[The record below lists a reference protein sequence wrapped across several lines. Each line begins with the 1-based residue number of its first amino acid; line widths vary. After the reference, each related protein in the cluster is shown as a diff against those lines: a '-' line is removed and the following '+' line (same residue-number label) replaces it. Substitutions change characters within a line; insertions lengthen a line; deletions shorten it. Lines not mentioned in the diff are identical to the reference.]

1 MKNYKIYL
9 IIPFL
14 FIAWHLGAETGGQTL
29 TVYDLKCEN
38 LSNPPGIN
46 TLQPRF
52 SWKINS
58 KKNGTGQ
65 KSFQVMVASDPLL
78 LDCDK
83 ADLWDSGMLESS
95 SSLWV
100 PYQGKRLNSGEVAYW
115 KIRIQDNF
123 GNVSSWSP
131 VSEFSIGL
139 LGKEDWHAS
148 YIGFQS
154 DDPFGNCPQLKKSFV
169 LNDPGKKVFLH
180 VNSLGYHEVY
190 LNGKKVGDGVLTPA
204 VSQFNKRS
212 LSITYDLTSLIKK
225 GNNDLMLWLGSGWYS
240 SKLPGVVEEGPLVKA
255 QLERLSGKGR
265 EIILATNSSWEG
277 RLSSYTRIDKWRPYH
292 YGGEKIDGEMAANDL
307 SAENIIG
314 RPWRPVKVV
323 VVPDHEVSP
332 QMAES
337 NKIAETIVPVSITN
351 LQGNVFL
358 VDMGK
363 DLTGWVEIR
372 FPKLKKSQEI
382 ILDYCDALDD
392 KGKFI
397 SQNQI
402 DRYVASGEGKE
413 VFRNKFNYHGFRYL
427 KISNLETPP
436 SRDSIRAYL
445 IHTGYELAS
454 GFKCSDPELNKI
466 HDMIFYTL
474 RCLSLGG
481 YIVDCPQI
489 ERLGYG
495 GDGNAS
501 TETAQTMFNL
511 SPLYTNWL
519 QNWSDCIREDGDMP
533 HTAPNPWNAG
543 GGPYWCGFIITASWK
558 TYLHYGDTAVLRKY
572 YPVMQKWLGY
582 VASYSTEGL
591 LKPWPNKEYRNW
603 FLGDWACPTGIDQ
616 TDQTSVSLV
625 NNCFISVCYDCMQK
639 IARVLGKED
648 DSGLYANKREQLR
661 KLIHQTFFH
670 SSKPSYGTGTQIDLS
685 YPMLAGIVPGDLIN
699 DVTKTL
705 IGEIEDKRGGHFAC
719 GLVGI
724 PVFTEWAIKNQAVD
738 LMYSMLKKKGYPGYL
753 NMIDNGATTTWEHW
767 NGQRSRIHNCY
778 NGIGAWFYQALGGI
792 READGVPAYRKV
804 VIHPQ
809 IPHGITWA
817 KTTKETPYGS
827 LVVDWELK
835 KDKLVMKAEIPVGV
849 EAEIPL
855 PASTK
860 KYRLNGKRR
869 EINGEELPLIRIKS
883 GRYNIL
889 YNVN

>member
-1 MKNYKIYL
+1 MKSYKIIL
-9 IIPFL
+9 LLPFL
-14 FIAWHLGAETGGQTL
+14 FIAFQLKAKTRGKVL

-38 LSNPPGIN
+38 LSNPLGIN

-52 SWKINS
+52 SWKIKS
-58 KKNGTGQ
+58 KKNGTEQ
-65 KSFQVMVASDPLL
+65 KSFQLLVASDSLL
-78 LDCDK
+78 LKNDK
-83 ADLWDSGMLESS
+83 ADLWDTGMMESS
-95 SSLWV
+95 SSLLV
-100 PYQGKRLNSGEVAYW
+100 PYKGKKLHSGEASWW
-115 KIRIQDNF
+115 KVRIKDNY
-123 GNVSSWSP
+123 GNVSPWSP
-131 VSEFSIGL
+131 VSEFSVGL
-139 LGKEDWHAS
+139 LNKEDWKAS

-154 DDPFGNCPQLKKSFV
+154 EDPFANCPQFKKSF
-169 LNDPGKKVFLH
+169 LIHDPGKKLFLH

-204 VSQFNKRS
+204 VSQYNKRS
-212 LSITYDLTSLIKK
+212 LSITYDLTPLIKK

-240 SKLPGVVEEGPLVKA
+240 SKLPGVLEEGPLVKA
-255 QLERLSGKGR
+255 QLERLSEKGR
-265 EIILATNSSWEG
+265 EIILVTDSSWEG

-292 YGGEKIDGEMAANDL
+292 YGGEKIIGEMAANDL
-307 SAENIIG
+307 SAQNSEAG
-314 RPWRPVKVV
+314 PWRPVKVV
-323 VVPDHEVSP
+323 TVPDHEVTP
-332 QMAES
+332 QMAEV
-337 NKIAETIVPVSITN
+337 NKINETIVPVSITN
-351 LQGNVFL
+351 LQGNTYL
-358 VDMGK
+358 IDMGK
-363 DLTGWVEIR
+363 DLTGWVEIH
-372 FPKLKKSQEI
+372 FPKLNKSQEI
-382 ILDYCDALDD
+382 VLDYCDALDD

-402 DRYVASGEGKE
+402 DRYVASGEGPE

-436 SRDSIRAYL
+436 SKDSIRAYL

-454 GFKCSDPELNKI
+454 TFKCSDPDLNKI

-511 SPLYTNWL
+511 SPLYSNWL
-519 QNWSDCIREDGDMP
+519 QDWSDCIRDDDDMP

-591 LKPWPNKEYRNW
+591 LKTWPNKEYRNW

-639 IARVLGKED
+639 IAGVLGKEN
-648 DSGLYANKREQLR
+648 DSGMYASKRDQLR

-685 YPMLAGIVPGDLIN
+685 YPMLAGAVPENLVNG
-699 DVTKTL
+699 VTENLTS
-705 IGEIEDKRGGHFAC
+705 EIFDKREGHFAC

-724 PVFTEWAIKNQAVD
+724 PVFTEWAVKNQAVD
-738 LMYSMLKKKGYPGYL
+738 LMYSMLKQKGYPGYL
-753 NMIDNGATTTWEHW
+753 NMIDKGATTTWEHW

-778 NGIGAWFYQALGGI
+778 NGIGSWFYQAVGGI
-792 READGVPAYRKV
+792 REAEDIPAYRKV
-804 VIHPQ
+804 VIQPQ
-809 IPHGITWA
+809 VPNGITWA

-827 LVVDWELK
+827 LDVNWKIKQRYMVLNIK
-835 KDKLVMKAEIPVGV
+835 IPVGV
-849 EAEIPL
+849 EAQVPL
-855 PASTK
+855 PSETRV
-860 KYRLNGKRR
+860 YLLNGKKMSFHKGDLRQ
-869 EINGEELPLIRIKS
+869 IRINS
-883 GRYNIL
+883 GKYIII
-889 YNVN
+889 YKC